1 MNYFEKFEADLR
13 KQIEEEEKQ
22 REMNEV
28 VIPKVH
34 YKTMLVRLDEIKN
47 LLAEKQKNPTD
58 IFLDNSE
65 FIRLMNISKRTAQH
79 WRDQGYIAY
88 SQINSKIYYRMSD
101 VQNLLNSNYKEANK

>member
-1 MNYFEKFEADLR
+1 MNHFQKFEANLR

-22 REMNEV
+22 RAMNEV
-28 VIPKVH
+28 VVPKEH
-34 YKTMLVRLDEIKN
+34 YKTMLDCLDDIKN
-47 LLAEKQKNPTD
+47 LLSEKQKNPKD

-88 SQINSKIYYRMSD
+88 SQINFKIYYRMSD
-101 VQNLLNSNYKEANK
+101 VEKLLKANYKKAFK